1 MPRKTIFIV
10 KLTAEDRDYLTQ
22 FIRRGKA
29 SARSLARAR
38 ILLMADEGY
47 SNKEIVEVI
56 KVSRP
61 TVNHIRKRYCQE
73 GLDSAINE
81 KPRSGAPPKID
92 GTIEAQVTLL
102 ACSKPPEGKS
112 TWTLKLLADKIVEL
126 EVIESISTMTVQ
138 RILKKARPS
147 LGRRLDGVL
156 AR

>member
-1 MPRKTIFIV
+1 MPRKTIFVV
-10 KLTAEDRDYLTQ
+10 KMAAEDRDYLTQ

-47 SNKEIVEVI
+47 SNKEIVEVLR
-56 KVSRP
+56 VSRP

-92 GTIEAQVTLL
+92 GTIESQVTLL

-112 TWTLKLLADKIVEL
+112 TWTLKLLADKLVEM
-126 EVIESISTMTVQ
+126 EVIESISTMSVQ

>member
-1 MPRKTIFIV
+1 MPRKTIFVV

-92 GTIEAQVTLL
+92 GTIESQVILL

-112 TWTLKLLADKIVEL
+112 TWTLKLLADKLVEL

>member
-1 MPRKTIFIV
+1 MPRKTIFVI

-22 FIRRGKA
+22 FIRRGKS

-92 GTIEAQVTLL
+92 GTIESQVILL

-112 TWTLKLLADKIVEL
+112 TWTLKLLADKLVEL